1 MRERQPEK
9 VSAGSP
15 DNRFRA
21 AIANALASGASL
33 DQMTLRLTLRDA
45 SLLARDRMTPVEDI
59 GYRDGVMHFLGLK
72 VEAGGVPTSTLDI
85 AAPEQSQEA

>member
-9 VSAGSP
+9 ASARSP

-21 AIANALASGASL
+21 AIANALANGASL

-45 SLLARDRMTPVEDI
+45 SLLARDRTTPVEDI
-59 GYRDGVMHFLGLK
+59 GYRDSVMHFLGVK
-72 VEAGGVPTSTLDI
+72 VEAGGVPTSTLDLGG
-85 AAPEQSQEA
+85 A

>member
-1 MRERQPEK
+1 MRERQPQK
-9 VSAGSP
+9 ASAQSP

-21 AIANALASGASL
+21 AIGNALANGASL

-59 GYRDGVMHFLGLK
+59 GYRDSVMHFLGVK
-72 VEAGGVPTSTLDI
+72 VEAGGVPTSTLDLGS
-85 AAPEQSQEA
+85 A

>member
-9 VSAGSP
+9 ASARSP

-21 AIANALASGASL
+21 AIANALANGASL

-45 SLLARDRMTPVEDI
+45 SLLARDRTTPVEDI
-59 GYRDGVMHFLGLK
+59 GYRDSVMHFLGVK
-72 VEAGGVPTSTLDI
+72 VEAGGVLTSTLDLGS
-85 AAPEQSQEA
+85 A